1 MSLFKGSIKS
11 AMSEYLED
19 LKLKLDGLTEPELR
33 WQSGLESN
41 TIIWLVWHMARV
53 EDNWINGVVGG
64 NDTVWSSG
72 GWSVKTGIDAE
83 DNGNG
88 DTPDDVRA
96 LPAVAVTDLMD
107 YFEAVRSDGLSVID
121 GLDDDDLGR
130 EFIRRGRSVTLEWI
144 LGHVVVDESQHL
156 GQVAYVRGIIRGL
169 NG

>member
-1 MSLFKGSIKS
+1 MSLFKDSIKS

-19 LKLKLDGLTEPELR
+19 LKLKLDGLTEPELC
-33 WQSGLESN
+33 WQVGLESN

-72 GWSVKTGIDAE
+72 GRSVKTGIDAE
-83 DNGNG
+83 DNGYG

-96 LPAVAVTDLMD
+96 LPAVAVADLMD
-107 YFEAVRSDGLSVID
+107 YFEAVRSSGLSVID
-121 GLDDDDLGR
+121 GLDDDDLGK
-130 EFIRRGRSVTLEWI
+130 EFVRRGRSVNLEWI
-144 LGHVVVDESQHL
+144 LGHVVVEESQHL
-156 GQVAYVRGIIRGL
+156 GQIAYVRGMIRGL